1 MSVALP
7 TPYDYQQ
14 VLQHPRLFLGDSR
27 LKNCKVE
34 TDPMGLPRV
43 RSGGFALTYQ
53 LKNGNQKWALRCFH
67 KLVQERD
74 SRYAA
79 ICKYISIHQ
88 SDILVPVEFITQ
100 GVLVSGKWYPITIM
114 EWVDGDTLDNFIFK
128 NVNNSFLLAKLLPN
142 FLHLV
147 NELERLKISHGDL
160 SQLNILVQNERLVLV
175 DYDGMFVPE
184 LAGKKNNELGNI
196 NFQHPRRDVND
207 FDSNL
212 DHFSEI
218 VIYLTLR
225 GLSLNPRLYDEFKG
239 GEGLIFKR
247 DDFVNPFG
255 SKLLKELEK
264 FSELKDL
271 IRQFRSIC
279 QGDISSIP
287 KLDDFLKNPLIEI
300 RSSTSQVNIPT
311 IKNQFRVIDA
321 NNHGTLLEQ
330 QGEYITVIG
339 RITNIRQ
346 STTRYGLPYLFLN
359 FGDWQNQ
366 CFCVIMWAEVLDMLI
381 KSGRKPKDYD
391 NNWVAVTGI
400 LTLYIT
406 QSRQLVKK
414 RPEIILESPTNIEI
428 LSIEDVKIRLTGES
442 KDTPD
447 LRKTASTQESLP
459 PTITQN
465 PISTVSLESV
475 TRSSQDNS
483 NGINFNENQVHLAPK
498 SMETISQSQTNPIG
512 QSTEIAKKLNS
523 LYLDVPK
530 SPKPNT
536 DSTPIITPKTS
547 TINSPKRFLERISQG
562 LNKLFRE

>member
-1 MSVALP
+1 
-7 TPYDYQQ
+7 
-14 VLQHPRLFLGDSR
+14 
-27 LKNCKVE
+27 
-34 TDPMGLPRV
+34 
-43 RSGGFALTYQ
+43 
-53 LKNGNQKWALRCFH
+53 
-67 KLVQERD
+67 
-74 SRYAA
+74 
-79 ICKYISIHQ
+79 
-88 SDILVPVEFITQ
+88 
-100 GVLVSGKWYPITIM
+100 
-114 EWVDGDTLDNFIFK
+114 
-128 NVNNSFLLAKLLPN
+128 
-142 FLHLV
+142 
-147 NELERLKISHGDL
+147 
-160 SQLNILVQNERLVLV
+160 
-175 DYDGMFVPE
+175 
-184 LAGKKNNELGNI
+184 
-196 NFQHPRRDVND
+196 VND

-225 GLSLNPRLYDEFKG
+225 GLLLNPRLYDEFKG

>member
-14 VLQHPRLFLGDSR
+14 ILQHPRLYLGDSR
-27 LKNCKVE
+27 LKNCEVE
-34 TDPMGLPRV
+34 LDPMGLPRV

-79 ICKYISIHQ
+79 ICKYISTHQ

-100 GVLVSGKWYPITIM
+100 GVLVRGKWYPITIM

-128 NVNNSFLLAKLLPN
+128 NINNAFLLAKLLPN
-142 FLHLV
+142 FLHLA

-160 SQLNILVQNERLVLV
+160 SQLNILVRNERLVLV

-247 DDFVNPFG
+247 DDFVNPFE
-255 SKLLKELEK
+255 SKLLKKLEK

-271 IRQFRSIC
+271 IRQFRLIC
-279 QGDISSIP
+279 QGDIGSTP

-311 IKNQFRVIDA
+311 IKNQVIDA
-321 NNHGTLLEQ
+321 NNLGTLLEQ

-339 RITNIRQ
+339 RVTSIRQ

-381 KSGRKPKDYD
+381 KSGKKPKDYVD
-391 NNWVAVTGI
+391 NWVAVTGI
-400 LTLYIT
+400 VILYIT
-406 QSRQLVKK
+406 QSRQLVRK

-428 LSIEDVKIRLTGES
+428 LSIEDVKLRLTGES
-442 KDTPD
+442 KDTPV
-447 LRKTASTQESLP
+447 LRKTTSTQELLP
-459 PTITQN
+459 PTIKQK
-465 PISTVSLESV
+465 PISTVSLESIP
-475 TRSSQDNS
+475 DNS
-483 NGINFNENQVHLAPK
+483 NGINSNRNQVHLAQKP
-498 SMETISQSQTNPIG
+498 METISQPQTDPIG
-512 QSTEIAKKLNS
+512 QSTEVAKKLNS
-523 LYLDVPK
+523 LYPDVPK
-530 SPKPNT
+530 SPKPNKEI
-536 DSTPIITPKTS
+536 TPIITSKTS
-547 TINSPKRFLERISQG
+547 TINSPRGFLGRISQR
-562 LNKLFRE
+562 LNNLFRE